1 MVVKPQVVIAPCL
14 RTCDHGRTCRQC
26 LPCLWGTALPP
37 YLAELGPPC
46 SKSRRT
52 HACTTSSG
60 LCSGSSATSQTLL
73 CAFPVESQS
82 WGPPRPPYCPGPSQ
96 SRDRHE
102 GDDAA
107 DSSSAL
113 SCHPVLL
120 GCPLPLCCVPDAH
133 WLAPGYWL
141 WLASGL
147 HSMCLCLAPRGW
159 GANTVAAS
167 LSKRALPV
175 PPGVAPPPCAEQCPS
190 WGWACAVPKGPPY
203 PAPDQKIQCTEQINA
218 GYPFAEQGAK
228 GLRILL

>member
-1 MVVKPQVVIAPCL
+1 MAEPAGSV
-14 RTCDHGRTCRQC
+14 
-26 LPCLWGTALPP
+26 
-37 YLAELGPPC
+37 YLASGAPHYHHIWLSWGPHVLRVDARMPAPLARDC
-46 SKSRRT
+46 VL
-52 HACTTSSG
+52 APVLPG
-60 LCSGSSATSQTLL
+60 QTLL
-73 CAFPVESQS
+73 CAFPVESKS

-113 SCHPVLL
+113 GCHPVLL
-120 GCPLPLCCVPDAH
+120 GCPLRLCCVPDAR

-175 PPGVAPPPCAEQCPS
+175 PPGVAPQPCAEQCPS